1 LRAALATLQ
10 CSPEAH
16 LALYPDYP
24 IRTERLAL
32 RPFTRGDVDAVY
44 AYRRRED
51 VARYLF
57 DVPLSREECALAV
70 QQRISQVAL
79 EAEGDKIILAVELT
93 ENNALIGE
101 VSLIWRS
108 VDARQGEVGWIF
120 DPHYHGHGY
129 ATEAAN
135 AILDLAFGP
144 GDIHRVAARCDV
156 RNEASWRLM
165 ERLGMRREAHFRE
178 HALFKSQWDEE
189 FIYALLWQEWR
200 ALRSG

>member
-1 LRAALATLQ
+1 M
-10 CSPEAH
+10 
-16 LALYPDYP
+16 ALYPDYP
-24 IRTERLAL
+24 IRTDRLVL

-79 EAEGDKIILAVELT
+79 ESEGDKIILGVELARSG
-93 ENNALIGE
+93 ALIGE

-120 DPHYHGHGY
+120 DPQYQGQGY

-178 HALFKSQWDEE
+178 HAIFKSQWDEE
-189 FIYALLWQEWR
+189 FIYALLWQEWC
-200 ALRSG
+200 ALRAEQKPD